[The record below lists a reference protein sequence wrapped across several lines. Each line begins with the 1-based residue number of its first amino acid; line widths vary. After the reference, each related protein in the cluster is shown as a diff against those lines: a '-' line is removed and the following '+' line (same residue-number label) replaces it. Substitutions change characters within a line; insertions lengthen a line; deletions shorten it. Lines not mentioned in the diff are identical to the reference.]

1 MKTKHVW
8 SVYIKYNV
16 ILVTYNMITIPGNT
30 QPTPLAWPK
39 GTYTLMKPFV
49 GCPGSDVNWK
59 EGSIYQD
66 TEDDKRYSSYVIS
79 TNMSGMK
86 Y

>member
-1 MKTKHVW
+1 
-8 SVYIKYNV
+8 
-16 ILVTYNMITIPGNT
+16 MITIPGNT

-59 EGSIYQD
+59 EVTLQLLIKILQVDVRENRRGNEEWIIQRHLKHWAHK
-66 TEDDKRYSSYVIS
+66 TQEEDREN
-79 TNMSGMK
+79 TTH
-86 Y
+86 

>member
-1 MKTKHVW
+1 
-8 SVYIKYNV
+8 
-16 ILVTYNMITIPGNT
+16 
-30 QPTPLAWPK
+30 
-39 GTYTLMKPFV
+39 MKPFV
-49 GCPGSDVNWK
+49 GCPGSEVNWK